1 MRCRAD
7 DRKKP
12 RRAAHACLV
21 LHDLHGHGEW
31 CSCRSRTCHAS
42 CHGDGLSR
50 RCLGTGA
57 CATVGC
63 EQALYAGAS
72 ALPQTS
78 KWALENE
85 GKRARRNQVGK
96 LT

>member
-31 CSCRSRTCHAS
+31 CSCLQQNMSRILPRR
-42 CHGDGLSR
+42 GLSR

-57 CATVGC
+57 CATVSC

-85 GKRARRNQVGK
+85 GKRARRNHVGK

>member
-1 MRCRAD
+1 MTARSREELRMRVLSCMTCMAMVNGV
-7 DRKKP
+7 
-12 RRAAHACLV
+12 HAC
-21 LHDLHGHGEW
+21 
-31 CSCRSRTCHAS
+31 SRTCHAS

-57 CATVGC
+57 CATVSC

-85 GKRARRNQVGK
+85 GKRARRNHVGK